1 MFNKKNFLWIPVILS
16 LFAPIW
22 SADAFA
28 GRIQNEDLKLT
39 GQARWSYLGSEEGF
53 PQFFNN
59 AGVLEII
66 PDNPPALEEQKNDD
80 ETPRE
85 RYNQDPEF
93 LEKIR
98 EATMPNRIQKPVFRL
113 P

>member
-1 MFNKKNFLWIPVILS
+1 MFNNKTFLWLPVILS
-16 LFAPIW
+16 LFAQTW

-28 GRIQNEDLKLT
+28 GRKQNEDLKLT
-39 GQARWSYLGSEEGF
+39 GEVRWSYLGSEEDF
-53 PQFFNN
+53 LQFFNN
-59 AGVLEII
+59 PGALAII
-66 PDNPPALEEQKNDD
+66 PDNPPALKEQKND

-85 RYNQDPEF
+85 KYNQDPEF

-98 EATMPNRIQKPVFRL
+98 EANMPNKIQRPVFRL

>member
-1 MFNKKNFLWIPVILS
+1 MLNNKTFLWIPVILS
-16 LFAPIW
+16 LFAPTW

-28 GRIQNEDLKLT
+28 GRIQKEDLKLT
-39 GQARWSYLGSEEGF
+39 GQVRWSYLGSEEDF
-53 PQFFNN
+53 PQFFKN
-59 AGVLEII
+59 AGELEII
-66 PDNPPALEEQKNDD
+66 PDNPPALEEQKND

-85 RYNQDPEF
+85 KHNQDPEF

-98 EATMPNRIQKPVFRL
+98 EATMPNRIQRPVFRL